1 MLGFKNFN
9 FAGGQSTRIADAA
22 APTYSISAS
31 PATFNEDGGISTVIT
46 YTLTTTNVPDGTM
59 MYFGYTLDGVDQGD
73 ISTGLGPDIDGS
85 STWTVYSNQAQWT
98 IFGLAD
104 LTTEGNQSVIAYV
117 YTDSGKTN
125 LVATAPAVTL
135 VDTSISPVTLTF
147 VAASY
152 ANGSLTIA
160 MPAGAQA
167 GDIVFVIDRLTGT
180 GNIAAFRTPLTSSS
194 NSFTAHQTTNAGSA
208 STFMG
213 CRISSRVLV
222 AGELGTISNLINNV
236 TTTAHRTIAVLFRPS
251 IAITS
256 TTYTT
261 TGGESTTGNPAVQI
275 VSVSNQPQAAVA
287 MAVYT
292 GQSAVSPRTSGISMD
307 ELTDSGVTTFYV
319 KYKLY
324 ASGDT
329 RSNFTVDMD
338 DEGVANLLQSF
349 YVKFN

>member
-1 MLGFKNFN
+1 MFGVARLNSLAKS
-9 FAGGQSTRIADAA
+9 QDVAA
-22 APTYSISAS
+22 PAPTYTISSPSVSSI
-31 PATFNEDGGISTVIT
+31 NEDDSVT
-46 YTLTTTNVPDGTM
+46 YVSYTITTTNVANGTILYPK
-59 MYFGYTLDGVDQGD
+59 YFVASVNQGTLPSADLDGDAIVT
-73 ISTGLGPDIDGS
+73 IN
-85 STWTVYSNQAQWT
+85 SNTAT
-98 IFGLAD
+98 ITFYALAD
-104 LTTEGNQSVIAYV
+104 LTTEGAQTAYFEL
-117 YTDSGKTN
+117 YTEVGLTN
-125 LVATAPAVTL
+125 LVATSSTVTIN
-135 VDTSISPVTLTF
+135 DTSLSPVTLTF

-152 ANGSLTIA
+152 ANGSLTIG

-180 GNIAAFRTPLTSSS
+180 GNIAAFRTPITANG

-213 CRISSRVLV
+213 CRISSKVLV
-222 AGELGTISNLINNV
+222 FGESTGSITNLINNV

-251 IAITS
+251 RAITS
-256 TTYTT
+256 TTYTS
-261 TGGESTTGNPAVQI
+261 TGGESTTGNPAVQT
-275 VSVSNQPQAAVA
+275 VSVSSQPQAAMA

-307 ELTDSGVTTFYV
+307 ELADSGVTTFYV

-338 DEGVANLLQSF
+338 DEGVANLLQSA
-349 YVKFN
+349 YIKFN